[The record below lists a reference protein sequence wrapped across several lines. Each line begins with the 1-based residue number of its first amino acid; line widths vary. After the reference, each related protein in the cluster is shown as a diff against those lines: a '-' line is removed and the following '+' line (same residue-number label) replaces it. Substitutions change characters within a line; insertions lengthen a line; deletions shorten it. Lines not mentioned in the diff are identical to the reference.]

1 MRDVLDIHMILSLF
15 HLGLVVP
22 LFLFVGYQRSDTPAW
37 VYLSLLSVGMVVT
50 LYHGVRLAQ
59 RYGRSVFAWVHV
71 LHVVL
76 VGPLLCYVGWWG
88 RDTPRWAYE
97 VLLLLGFGAGGYH
110 LFQLVKGLEAFPEGG
125 VKALALRAGAGAGTE
140 GGGGLYTYS

>member
-1 MRDVLDIHMILSLF
+1 MRDVFDLHLVLSLF
-15 HLGLVVP
+15 HLALVVP
-22 LFLFVGYQRSDTPAW
+22 LFLFVGYQRSETPPW
-37 VYLSLLSVGMVVT
+37 VYLSLLSVGVVIT
-50 LYHGVRLAQ
+50 LYHAVRLVQ
-59 RYGRSVFAWVHV
+59 RYGRSPFVWVHV

-76 VGPLLCYVGWWG
+76 VGPLLCYVGGWG

-110 LFQLVKGLEAFPEGG
+110 LFQLVKGLEAFPEGVRRPYQG
-125 VKALALRAGAGAGTE
+125 NG